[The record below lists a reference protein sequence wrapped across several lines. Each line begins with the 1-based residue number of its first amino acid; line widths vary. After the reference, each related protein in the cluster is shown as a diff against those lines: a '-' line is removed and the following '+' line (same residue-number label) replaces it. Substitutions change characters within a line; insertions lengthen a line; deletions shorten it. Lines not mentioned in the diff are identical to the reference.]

1 MRPRD
6 NFEARKV
13 GRAGQFSQRGFTLIE
28 LMCVIAI
35 ILILATI
42 SAGHYERSVVR
53 AKETTL
59 HTDLKVMRDAIQHYT
74 EDKEAAPSSLDDF
87 VSAHYIQQIPTDP
100 MTNAKDWVTSSEE
113 FDVSPEQSSSGITD
127 VHSASDAVSPFE
139 NDPYSS
145 W

>member
-1 MRPRD
+1 MRRQN
-6 NFEARKV
+6 NFKTREI
-13 GRAGQFSQRGFTLIE
+13 GRAGQFPQRGFTLIE

-42 SAGHYERSVVR
+42 SAGHYEKSVIR

-74 EDKEAAPSSLDDF
+74 EDKEAAPSSLDDL

-100 MTNAKDWVTSSEE
+100 MTNAKDWVTASED
-113 FDVSPEQSSSGITD
+113 FDLSPEQSSSGITD

-139 NDPYSS
+139 NTPYSS

>member
-1 MRPRD
+1 MTRR
-6 NFEARKV
+6 NNRITKKT
-13 GRAGQFSQRGFTLIE
+13 GRGELTQRGFTLIE

-42 SAGHYERSVVR
+42 SAGHYEKSVIR

-74 EDKEAAPSSLDDF
+74 EDKEAAPSSLEDL
-87 VSAHYIQQIPTDP
+87 VSAHYIQQIPADP

-113 FDVSPEQSSSGITD
+113 FDLSPEQSSSGITD
-127 VHSASDAVSPFE
+127 VHSASDAISPFE

>member
-1 MRPRD
+1 MRRQR
-6 NFEARKV
+6 NFKAREM
-13 GRAGQFSQRGFTLIE
+13 GRVGQFAQRGFTLIE

-42 SAGHYERSVVR
+42 SAGHYEKSVIR

-74 EDKEAAPSSLDDF
+74 EDKEAAPSSLDDL

-100 MTNAKDWVTSSEE
+100 MTNAKDWVTASES
-113 FDVSPEQSSSGITD
+113 FDISPEQSSSGITD

-139 NDPYSS
+139 NTPYSS

>member
-1 MRPRD
+1 MASQ
-6 NFEARKV
+6 NNHGA
-13 GRAGQFSQRGFTLIE
+13 GRSESTQRGFTLIE

-42 SAGHYERSVVR
+42 SAGHYQQSVIR
-53 AKETTL
+53 AKEATL

-74 EDKEAAPSSLDDF
+74 EDKEAAPSSLDDL

-100 MTNAKDWVTSSEE
+100 FTNAKDWTTVSEA
-113 FDVSPEQSSSGITD
+113 FDLSPEQSSSGITD
-127 VHSASDAVSPFE
+127 VHSASDKISPFE
-139 NDPYSS
+139 NDAYSS

>member
-1 MRPRD
+1 MTRR
-6 NFEARKV
+6 NNRITKKT
-13 GRAGQFSQRGFTLIE
+13 GRGELTQRGFTLIE

-42 SAGHYERSVVR
+42 SAGHYEKSVIR

-74 EDKEAAPSSLDDF
+74 EDKEAAPSSLDDL
-87 VSAHYIQQIPTDP
+87 VSAHYIQQIPADP
-100 MTNAKDWVTSSEE
+100 MTNAKDWVTSSQE
-113 FDVSPEQSSSGITD
+113 FDLSPEQSSSGITD
-127 VHSASDAVSPFE
+127 VHSASDAISPFE

>member
-1 MRPRD
+1 MTRR
-6 NFEARKV
+6 NNRITKKT
-13 GRAGQFSQRGFTLIE
+13 GRGELTQRGFTLIE

-42 SAGHYERSVVR
+42 SAGHYEKSVIR

-74 EDKEAAPSSLDDF
+74 EDKEAAPSSLDDL
-87 VSAHYIQQIPTDP
+87 VSAHYIQQIPADP
-100 MTNAKDWVTSSEE
+100 MTNAKNWVTSSEE
-113 FDVSPEQSSSGITD
+113 FDLSPEQSSSGITD
-127 VHSASDAVSPFE
+127 VHSASDAISPFE